1 MTDSSPDPIP
11 RHHKPLPKRF
21 AARLSE
27 PAYATLRELAEASQ
41 LGNNYV
47 LTVLLEEAATTID
60 RDAFLAA
67 AEAMKRR
74 HARESGPR

>member
-1 MTDSSPDPIP
+1 MTDPIP
-11 RHHKPLPKRF
+11 RHHKPLEKRF

-27 PAYATLRELAEASQ
+27 EAYAILRDLAAATG

-47 LTVLLEEAATTID
+47 LTVLLEDAATTID
-60 RDAFLAA
+60 RDAFLRA

-74 HARESGPR
+74 HTKEPRPQ

>member
-1 MTDSSPDPIP
+1 MSEPVP

-27 PAYATLRELAEASQ
+27 EAYAALRDLAQATG

-47 LTVLLEEAATTID
+47 LTVLLEEGATTID
-60 RDAFLAA
+60 RDAVLRA

-74 HARESGPR
+74 HAKEPKGR

>member
-1 MTDSSPDPIP
+1 MSEPVP

-27 PAYATLRELAEASQ
+27 EAYATLRDLAGATG

-47 LTVLLEEAATTID
+47 LTVLLEDAATTID
-60 RDAFLAA
+60 RDAFLRA

-74 HARESGPR
+74 HAKEPEGR

>member
-1 MTDSSPDPIP
+1 MIEPAP

-27 PAYATLRELAEASQ
+27 EAYATLRDMAEATG

-47 LTVLLEEAATTID
+47 LTVLLEDAETTID
-60 RDAFLAA
+60 RDAFLRAA
-67 AEAMKRR
+67 DAMKKR
-74 HARESGPR
+74 HAKEPKGR

>member
-1 MTDSSPDPIP
+1 MTDTIP

-27 PAYATLRELAEASQ
+27 EAYATLRDMAEATG

-47 LTVLLEEAATTID
+47 LTVLLEDAETTID
-60 RDAFLAA
+60 RDAFLRAA
-67 AEAMKRR
+67 DAMKKR
-74 HARESGPR
+74 HGREPEGR

>member
-1 MTDSSPDPIP
+1 MTDAIP

-27 PAYATLRELAEASQ
+27 EAYATLRDMAEATG

-47 LTVLLEEAATTID
+47 LTVLLEDAETTID
-60 RDAFLAA
+60 RDAFLRAA
-67 AEAMKRR
+67 DAMKKR
-74 HARESGPR
+74 HAKEPQGR

>member
-1 MTDSSPDPIP
+1 MTEPVP

-27 PAYATLRELAEASQ
+27 EAYATLRDLAEATG

-47 LTVLLEEAATTID
+47 LTVLLEDAATTID
-60 RDAFLAA
+60 RAAFLSA

-74 HARESGPR
+74 HAKEPKGA

>member
-1 MTDSSPDPIP
+1 MTDAIP

-27 PAYATLRELAEASQ
+27 EAYATLRDMAEATG

-47 LTVLLEEAATTID
+47 LTVLLEDAETTID
-60 RDAFLAA
+60 RDAFLRAA
-67 AEAMKRR
+67 DAMKKR
-74 HARESGPR
+74 HAKEPKGR

>member
-1 MTDSSPDPIP
+1 MSEPAP

-27 PAYATLRELAEASQ
+27 DAYASLRDMAEASG

-60 RDAFLAA
+60 REAFLEAA
-67 AEAMKRR
+67 TAMKRR
-74 HARESGPR
+74 HAKDSGS

>member
-1 MTDSSPDPIP
+1 MTDPVP

-27 PAYATLRELAEASQ
+27 EAYATLRDLAAATG

-47 LTVLLEEAATTID
+47 LTVLLEDAATTID
-60 RDAFLAA
+60 REAFLAA

-74 HARESGPR
+74 HAKEPKPQ